1 MDPGITVL
9 AAHTLG
15 VPLDQ
20 FLLLTFRGVSR
31 GRSCVMRTCDGELH
45 DADDRD
51 ALALLARDAEYV
63 RVA

>member
-1 MDPGITVL
+1 VL
-9 AAHTLG
+9 
-15 VPLDQ
+15 
-20 FLLLTFRGVSR
+20 
-31 GRSCVMRTCDGELH
+31 RTCDGELH